1 MSGHVLLVEDE
12 PDILLIARAA
22 LARAGY
28 AVVSASN
35 GVEALAAVAQ
45 SRPGLIVMDGM
56 MPELDGFEACA
67 RLKSDALTRDIPVIF
82 LTARADSTA
91 QERCLSV
98 GAIGCIPKP
107 FNPLQLGDQVR
118 ALLASHAAT
127 RPAAE
132 GLA

>member
-35 GVEALAAVAQ
+35 GVEALAAVAE

-67 RLKSDALTRDIPVIF
+67 RLKSDGRMRNAGNTL
-82 LTARADSTA
+82 
-91 QERCLSV
+91 
-98 GAIGCIPKP
+98 
-107 FNPLQLGDQVR
+107 
-118 ALLASHAAT
+118 
-127 RPAAE
+127 
-132 GLA
+132 